1 MAGRIAT
8 HRYAL
13 RVALAALV
21 LAGLAYGLL
30 AHPAKARR
38 LAPALPS
45 RTLSG
50 PPTTLADLRGRPAV
64 IVFFASWC
72 DGCKH
77 EAPAVARFARSRDG
91 RGHIVA
97 IDYSDAGNWRAFVH
111 RYGWNFPVLSDATG
125 EVGAAFHIP
134 VLPTVVFLDARGRI
148 ASTSSIPQTLA
159 TLSRGL
165 ASAA

>member
-1 MAGRIAT
+1 MVGRIAT

-21 LAGLAYGLL
+21 LAGLAYGVF

-38 LAPALPS
+38 VAPALPS

-50 PPTTLADLRGRPAV
+50 APTTLADLRGHPAV
-64 IVFFASWC
+64 ILFFASWC
-72 DGCKH
+72 DDCKH
-77 EAPAVARFARSRDG
+77 EAPAVARFARSRTG
-91 RGHIVA
+91 NGHIVA
-97 IDYSDAGNWRAFVH
+97 IDYSDGGNWRAFVH
-111 RYGWNFPVLSDATG
+111 RYRWSFPVLSDASG

-134 VLPTVVFLDARGRI
+134 VLPTAVFLDARGRI
-148 ASTSSIPQTLA
+148 ASMTSVPQTFA

-165 ASAA
+165 AAAA